1 MWEYFHCI
9 VNNGLLSQELK
20 IRNVGLGALYG
31 AHKPH
36 RIVKNRRCCACLRTI
51 LFLKGPFK
59 CYICAD
65 GHWAAT
71 HMPSVFM
78 H

>member
-31 AHKPH
+31 AHKPPL
-36 RIVKNRRCCACLRTI
+36 VL
-51 LFLKGPFK
+51 LKIGV
-59 CYICAD
+59 
-65 GHWAAT
+65 AA
-71 HMPSVFM
+71 HA
-78 H
+78 